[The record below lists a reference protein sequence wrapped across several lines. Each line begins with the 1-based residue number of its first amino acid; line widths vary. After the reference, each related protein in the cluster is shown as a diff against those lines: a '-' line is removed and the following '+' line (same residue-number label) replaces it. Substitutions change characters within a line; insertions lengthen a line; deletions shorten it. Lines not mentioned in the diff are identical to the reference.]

1 MIQMQ
6 NTIRL
11 ILPIFILLLT
21 ANTSFSQK
29 KKKPF
34 TGMLEYK
41 ISARDSA
48 MRNMIPDNAM
58 RLYTN
63 DTITRMENLSP
74 HLGSQI
80 SIRHI
85 ELNKSYLLLTANDTM
100 NFAIKT
106 DLSEGDTVTSK
117 YTFEKKR
124 FKRKHLGMRANRMLV
139 NHPDFKEPI
148 EFLYVKKYSNE
159 YLNNF
164 DAIPGLLIKY
174 SVATPDGVMDYEL
187 VEMREFIPNRD
198 LFGIPADY
206 KKVTFDEFM
215 DYMFPASAPDQN

>member
-1 MIQMQ
+1 
-6 NTIRL
+6 
-11 ILPIFILLLT
+11 
-21 ANTSFSQK
+21 
-29 KKKPF
+29 
-34 TGMLEYK
+34 
-41 ISARDSA
+41 
-48 MRNMIPDNAM
+48 
-58 RLYTN
+58 
-63 DTITRMENLSP
+63 
-74 HLGSQI
+74 
-80 SIRHI
+80 
-85 ELNKSYLLLTANDTM
+85 
-100 NFAIKT
+100 
-106 DLSEGDTVTSK
+106 
-117 YTFEKKR
+117 
-124 FKRKHLGMRANRMLV
+124 MRANRKLV